1 LYSSFVFEKYIL
13 NYQIRTKARMS
24 GKIRPPRRIASEMD
38 SIEANLKESATFE
51 SLLKERQLA
60 AAKQNLNG
68 LLLEK
73 ECVYIPVF
81 SSGRTVSPGLEK
93 CVPRHGYVE
102 DVTGVR
108 FLLVFLIFEAGRGSA
123 NAALQMIWDVGGMKA
138 VPLPSNLMTIRLS
151 NTESNK
157 EEVMKLLRVLHIS
170 PETEEREKLAKEF
183 SMRLLRK
190 RAEARAE
197 AARKSAD
204 LPRRHSYREETK
216 PKHKSW

>member
-1 LYSSFVFEKYIL
+1 
-13 NYQIRTKARMS
+13 MS
-24 GKIRPPRRIASEMD
+24 GTIRPPKSIASEMD
-38 SIEANLKESATFE
+38 AIEANLKESATFE

-68 LLLEK
+68 LLLED

-81 SSGRTVSPGLEK
+81 RSARTVSPGTEK

-102 DVTGVR
+102 DVTGVK

-123 NAALQMIWDVGGMKA
+123 NAALQMIWDVSGMKA
-138 VPLPSNLMTIRLS
+138 VPLPRQLMTIRLS

-157 EEVMKLLRVLHIS
+157 DEVMKLLHVLHIS
-170 PETEEREKLAKEF
+170 SETEEREKLAKEF
-183 SMRLLRK
+183 SMRLLRT
-190 RAEARAE
+190 RAEAKAEAE
-197 AARKSAD
+197 AARRSED
-204 LPRRHSYREETK
+204 LRRRHSHRDEPK